1 MKQRIESP
9 ITESVDFVLD
19 VAKLL
24 QSVGIVQICY
34 QSLDNAIH
42 SKMKAQTLVNHAE
55 SLFKKRKKQGVITF
69 EALLSTLN

>member
-9 ITESVDFVLD
+9 ITGSVDFVLD

-24 QSVGIVQICY
+24 QAVGIVQICY